1 MKQRTKDLAHKWLE
15 TAKTSDTFVINTV
28 HHSKSEVEEML
39 GIKPPKKHK
48 EQINKIVDDLQQ
60 DIEVE
65 SYGDMEQE
73 HDSGHTEESGD

>member
-28 HHSKSEVEEML
+28 HHSKSEVEELL
-39 GIKPPKKHK
+39 GIKPTKKHK
-48 EQINKIVDDLQQ
+48 EQINI

-73 HDSGHTEESGD
+73 HDSGHTEESRD

>member
-39 GIKPPKKHK
+39 GIKPTKKHK
-48 EQINKIVDDLQQ
+48 EQINI

>member
-15 TAKTSDTFVINTV
+15 TAKSSDTFVINTV
-28 HHSKSEVEEML
+28 HHSKHEVEELL
-39 GIKPPKKHK
+39 GLKPSKKHK
-48 EQINKIVDDLQQ
+48 EQINT
-60 DIEVE
+60 DIEEE